1 MMVHGGTHRNPGEIE
16 YLKRLIEDEDYVSD
30 AIGRIAQVLSDEI
43 LGVRTIAF
51 PEHHRRPVTISHGMR
66 ARRRFPGAL
75 HER

>member
-1 MMVHGGTHRNPGEIE
+1 MMVQGGTHRNPGEIE
-16 YLKRLIEDEDYVSD
+16 DLKRLIEDENYVSD

-51 PEHHRRPVTISHGMR
+51 PEHHRRPETILHGMR